1 MYMSLGSNTGLS
13 SPPLGMRKP
22 THFHLRQYN
31 VVGIDAE
38 QHPCCTIPCY
48 CISCPVSSSH
58 PPSALTRFEG
68 YLRLD
73 LETGKKQEWLAPMH
87 TYCEEVVVVQKK
99 INKKER
105 KEREDEDDVW
115 VLGSMFDAVKNK
127 ACVGIFDGRDI
138 SKGLP

>member
-1 MYMSLGSNTGLS
+1 MPYYLS
-13 SPPLGMRKP
+13 S
-22 THFHLRQYN
+22 
-31 VVGIDAE
+31 
-38 QHPCCTIPCY
+38 
-48 CISCPVSSSH
+48 SCMCSDST
-58 PPSALTRFEG
+58 LLKG

-99 INKKER
+99 RNKKER
-105 KEREDEDDVW
+105 KEIEIEDDVW

-138 SKGLP
+138 SKGLPWVDVM